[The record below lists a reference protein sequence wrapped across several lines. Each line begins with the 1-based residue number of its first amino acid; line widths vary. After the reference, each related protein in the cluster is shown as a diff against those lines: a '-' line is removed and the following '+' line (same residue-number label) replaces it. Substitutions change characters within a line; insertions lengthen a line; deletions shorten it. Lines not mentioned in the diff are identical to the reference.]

1 MSFDDTERRFRELK
15 KDLDAGDIDE
25 REFEVE
31 LRKLQVVDEQG
42 RYWMIGA
49 QSGLWYF
56 YDGEKWVQG
65 EPPTEPADTPART
78 PPPQPPSSPPPA
90 GPKTEGP
97 KRRRKP
103 SALVVPV
110 VVALIA
116 LCCVLSAVSVV
127 VSEFVLPGRPL
138 STLVASLV
146 GGTASTPGSGT
157 TPARSPTAPVSA
169 NEYMAA
175 GDQLF
180 SDGRYEEAITQY
192 EMALGVEPQNG
203 EIYSRLGQAY
213 VRLDS
218 CDRAVP
224 EFQQALA
231 LDPELESAQAGLIEC
246 GGSLPSGISF
256 STYSRSDL
264 SVTMLY
270 PSTWFV
276 REEELQTIFA
286 ENEGDIDSLRGNVFF
301 ISSLPLTTEEQGM
314 DSMGALIKARQLI
327 DLPMGSQLGGVEVG
341 SFAGWEWATVRGQ
354 ISGLE
359 SPTTIYIAST
369 VKDGNWYGIW
379 AVAPS
384 ETWEQVSWPIF
395 RVMANSAQLGQVV
408 AEISPTA
415 EVTQAAETPA
425 ATSEA
430 SPQPTAT
437 VAPPTATSP
446 AAASPPPASP
456 MPRPPTATPR
466 PATLTGKIAYPRY
479 VGGQTHYE
487 IHIADINGNDL
498 AAISEA
504 SEPALD
510 LPGNR
515 IVYRSWDNDLRGLVI
530 SGVGGG
536 GKDRPRGGAEPNE
549 DSVPRWSPDGL
560 SVVYATKRFGPHHN
574 SLIRIHTLAGHSE
587 LEREILGDTPD
598 WSNDGQRIVIKA
610 NTLVIMDRQGG
621 NVRQLTSNPSDLSPD
636 WSPTSTKIAFA
647 RDTGGN
653 WDIWFINADGSGET
667 RLTTDGS
674 VDGLPAWNPEGT
686 HIAFLSNRGGTWAI
700 WVMGADGS
708 GQRKLFNT
716 GSATYATTET
726 FDGEWGGGESNN
738 RRSWMDE
745 QISWS
750 R

>member
-1 MSFDDTERRFRELK
+1 MNFSDTERRFRELRK
-15 KDLDAGDIDE
+15 NLDAGEIDE

-31 LRKLQVVDEQG
+31 LRQLQVLDEHG

-65 EPPTEPADTPART
+65 EPPLEGAAVAMRTT
-78 PPPQPPSSPPPA
+78 PPKPPSSPPPT
-90 GPKTEGP
+90 GPKTGSA
-97 KRRRKP
+97 KARRKA
-103 SALVVPV
+103 SDFAVPV
-110 VVALIA
+110 VVAVIA
-116 LCCVLSAVSVV
+116 LCCVLSGVSVV
-127 VSEFVLPGRPL
+127 ISEFVLPGRPL
-138 STLVASLV
+138 SSLVASLL
-146 GGTASTPGSGT
+146 GGTPSVPGFAT
-157 TPARSPTAPVSA
+157 APARSPTAAVSA
-169 NEYMAA
+169 NEYVTA
-175 GDQLF
+175 GDVLF
-180 SDGRYEEAITQY
+180 NDGRYEEAIAQY
-192 EMALGVEPQNG
+192 QMALGVEPQNA

-213 VRLDS
+213 VQLDS

-231 LDPELESAQAGLIEC
+231 LEPELESAQAGLIEC
-246 GGSLPSGISF
+246 GGSLPPGISF
-256 STYSRSDL
+256 STYGRSDL
-264 SVTMLY
+264 SFTMLY

-286 ENEGDIDSLRGNVFF
+286 ENEGDIDSLRGNIFF
-301 ISSLPLTTEEQGM
+301 ISSLPLTAEEEGM

-327 DLPMGSQLGGVEVG
+327 DLPMGSQLGGVEVA

-354 ISGLE
+354 ISGLDM
-359 SPTTIYIAST
+359 PTTIYIAAT
-369 VKDGNWYGIW
+369 VKDANWYGIW
-379 AVAPS
+379 AIAPS

-415 EVTQAAETPA
+415 EVTELAETPQ
-425 ATSEA
+425 ATPEA
-430 SPQPTAT
+430 SAQPTAT
-437 VAPPTATSP
+437 LVPPTPTSP
-446 AAASPPPASP
+446 PGASPTA
-456 MPRPPTATPR
+456 RPPTPTQR
-466 PATLTGKIAYPRY
+466 PLALSGKIAYPRY
-479 VGGQTHYE
+479 IGGQTHYE

-498 AAISEA
+498 NVISAA

-515 IVYRSWDNDLRGLVI
+515 IVYRSWDSNFRGMVI

-536 GKDRPRGGAEPNE
+536 GRERPRGGAEPNE

-560 SVVYATKRFGPHHN
+560 SLVYATTRFGPHHN
-574 SLIRIHTLAGHSE
+574 SLIRTHSLPQHSE
-587 LEREILGDTPD
+587 LELGLGDTPD
-598 WSNDGQRIVIKA
+598 WSNDGQRIVARA
-610 NTLVIMDRQGG
+610 NALVIMDRTGG
-621 NVRQLTSNPSDLSPD
+621 NVRQLTSNASDSSPD
-636 WSPTSTKIAFA
+636 CSPVGSKIAFT

-653 WDIWFINADGSGET
+653 WDIWVINADGSGET
-667 RLTTDGS
+667 RLTTEDS
-674 VDGLPAWNPEGT
+674 VDGLPAWNPEGS

-700 WVMGADGS
+700 WVMAADGS

-716 GSATYATTET
+716 GSATYATSET
-726 FDGEWGGGESNN
+726 FDGEWIARESNN